1 MCVRESGVLGQEKP
15 FQASWD
21 GGLAAGII
29 GLLTV
34 GGIEGTMKLRIS
46 RGRKPTQTR
55 QPEAAEQV
63 TLQRT
68 NF

>member
-15 FQASWD
+15 SQASWD

-46 RGRKPTQTR
+46 RGRKPTQTCH
-55 QPEAAEQV
+55 PEAAEQV
-63 TLQRT
+63 TLQRK

>member
-15 FQASWD
+15 FQASWG

-46 RGRKPTQTR
+46 RKPTQTP

-63 TLQRT
+63 TLQRK

>member
-21 GGLAAGII
+21 VGLVAGII

-34 GGIEGTMKLRIS
+34 GSTEGTMKLRIS
-46 RGRKPTQTR
+46 RGREPTQTP

-63 TLQRT
+63 TLERI